1 MTSTISLH
9 FKKHKYGSTGLK
21 KHVERLPGQQH
32 SNKNIKNDL
41 TKDNIFLAGNR
52 DLSYQNR
59 INNIIKYQLNGKKTR
74 KDAVKLVTTTVQ
86 LGGDAKN
93 KDKSDQISALKSAFE
108 LLKEDIGEKN
118 IVSAVIHVDETTPHL
133 HFDFVPIINDKLSAK
148 ALLGDKEQMK
158 KRQDKFL
165 DDMKD
170 KHPDFDFARKENQQ
184 FNGLEQELFE
194 KMTEQ
199 VRLKEQLLDDKI
211 INFASEVKI
220 RRSKLDERESKVITR
235 EKELEQRE
243 TSLNAS
249 QEKLKNQIDKFNNYQ
264 RDAVKK
270 NKDKETVLNQRSEEF
285 VKNEA
290 KQDKKELMLNQRE
303 IELNQYQ
310 ARLKDKEKEQ
320 EQKEKEIAYKNN
332 LLKSKQL
339 QQQKAHDEREDELA
353 RREQALTTQENTI
366 KSTLNEF
373 KTLIN
378 EQKLKLSTVEE
389 YEKEVDNFTDS
400 FNFGEDDFTKVVK
413 DLTKNNERG
422 NSIER

>member
-32 SNKNIKNDL
+32 SNKNIKNHL

-93 KDKSDQISALKSAFE
+93 KDKSDQISALKSAFK
-108 LLKEDIGEKN
+108 LLKDDIGEKN

-133 HFDFVPIINDKLSAK
+133 HFDFVPIVDNKLSAK

-165 DDMKD
+165 EDMKD

-220 RRSKLDERESKVITR
+220 RRSELDERENGVITR

-243 TSLNAS
+243 TSLNAYKD
-249 QEKLKNQIDKFNNYQ
+249 KLTNEIDKFNNYQ
-264 RDAVKK
+264 RNAVQK
-270 NKDKETVLNQRSEEF
+270 NKDKETQLNQRSSDLDKREDE
-285 VKNEA
+285 
-290 KQDKKELMLNQRE
+290 QDKRDLRLDNRE
-303 IELNQYQ
+303 NDLNQYHE
-310 ARLKDKEKEQ
+310 RIKKEQ
-320 EQKEKEIAYKNN
+320 EEKEKEIDFKNN

-339 QQQKAHDEREDELA
+339 QQQKTHDEREDELA
-353 RREQALTTQENTI
+353 RRQQVLTTQENTI

-373 KTLIN
+373 KELIN
-378 EQKLKLSTVEE
+378 DQKVKLSTVEQ
-389 YEKEVDNFTDS
+389 YEEHVDKLANA
-400 FNFGEDDFTKVVK
+400 FNFGEDDFVNTIN

-422 NSIER
+422 NSFER

>member
-9 FKKHKYGSTGLK
+9 FEKHKYGSTGLK

-220 RRSKLDERESKVITR
+220 RRSELNERELGVQTR

-249 QEKLKNQIDKFNNYQ
+249 KDKLKNQIDKFNEYQ
-264 RDAVKK
+264 RNAVQK
-270 NKDKETVLNQRSEEF
+270 NKDKETQLNQRSNDLDKREDE
-285 VKNEA
+285 
-290 KQDKKELMLNQRE
+290 QDKRDLRLNNRE
-303 IELNQYQ
+303 NDLNQYHE
-310 ARLKDKEKEQ
+310 RIKKDKEE
-320 EQKEKEIAYKNN
+320 KEKEIAYKNT
-332 LLKSKQL
+332 LLKSKQF
-339 QQQKAHDEREDELA
+339 QQEQAFDKREDELA
-353 RREQALTTQENTI
+353 RRKQELTTQENTI
-366 KSTLNEF
+366 KSTLSEF

-378 EQKLKLSTVEE
+378 EQKLNLSTVEQ
-389 YEKEVDNFTDS
+389 YEKEVDIFTDS

>member
-21 KHVERLPGQQH
+21 KHVERLPGQNH
-32 SNKNIKNDL
+32 SNKKIKNQL
-41 TKDNIFLAGNR
+41 TKDNIFLAGNK

-133 HFDFVPIINDKLSAK
+133 HFDFVPIIDNKLSAK

-211 INFASEVKI
+211 VNFASEVKI
-220 RRSKLDERESKVITR
+220 RHSELDERELGVQTR

-249 QEKLKNQIDKFNNYQ
+249 KDKLKNQIDKFNEYQ
-264 RDAVKK
+264 RNAVQK
-270 NKDKETVLNQRSEEF
+270 NKDKETQLNQRSEDL
-285 VKNEA
+285 VKTEA
-290 KQDKKELMLNQRE
+290 KQDKKELMLQQRE

-320 EQKEKEIAYKNN
+320 EEKEKEIDFKNS

-353 RREQALTTQENTI
+353 RRQQELTTQENTI
-366 KSTLNEF
+366 KSTFDAF

-389 YEKEVDNFTDS
+389 YEKEVDKLTDS
-400 FNFGEDDFTKVVK
+400 FNFGEDDFTKVVT

>member
-1 MTSTISLH
+1 
-9 FKKHKYGSTGLK
+9 
-21 KHVERLPGQQH
+21 
-32 SNKNIKNDL
+32 
-41 TKDNIFLAGNR
+41 
-52 DLSYQNR
+52 
-59 INNIIKYQLNGKKTR
+59 
-74 KDAVKLVTTTVQ
+74 
-86 LGGDAKN
+86 
-93 KDKSDQISALKSAFE
+93 
-108 LLKEDIGEKN
+108 
-118 IVSAVIHVDETTPHL
+118 
-133 HFDFVPIINDKLSAK
+133 
-148 ALLGDKEQMK
+148 MK

-170 KHPDFDFARKENQQ
+170 KHPNFDFARKENQQ

-211 INFASEVKI
+211 VNFASEVKI
-220 RRSKLDERESKVITR
+220 RRSKLDERELGVQTR

-249 QEKLKNQIDKFNNYQ
+249 KDKLKNQIDKFNEYQ
-264 RDAVKK
+264 RNAVQK
-270 NKDKETVLNQRSEEF
+270 NKDKETQLNQRSKDL
-285 VKNEA
+285 VKTEA
-290 KQDKKELMLNQRE
+290 KQDKKELMLQQRE

-310 ARLKDKEKEQ
+310 TRLKDKEKEQ
-320 EQKEKEIAYKNN
+320 EEKEKEIDFKNS

-353 RREQALTTQENTI
+353 RRQQELTTQENTI
-366 KSTLNEF
+366 KSTFDAF

-389 YEKEVDNFTDS
+389 YEKEVDKLTDS
-400 FNFGEDDFTKVVK
+400 FNFGEDDFTKVVT